1 MNNLGQA
8 KLFDRNICLEI
19 LELPK
24 PRNWIKKKETI
35 FLVFLEVW
43 RKESLS
49 CNIKCLDNIL
59 QVASVKSFPFWDKE
73 KKKHMYVYI
82 LYWSSWAATT
92 KFHRLGSLNNR
103 NFSPLFWKLEGPSS
117 SCHHEW
123 GLIAHRGYLLTVM
136 EREKALLVPL
146 RLFVRY

>member
-73 KKKHMYVYI
+73 KKSICMCIYCIGLLGLPQQNFTDWVV
-82 LYWSSWAATT
+82 WTT
-92 KFHRLGSLNNR
+92 EIY
-103 NFSPLFWKLEGPSS
+103 SPLFWKLEGPSS